1 MHGGYRPGAGR
12 PKGSKSKLTEHRE
25 SLTAIFAAKN
35 YDPVACLIAE
45 ALNPE
50 TPQKLRVLIH
60 KELLSYVR
68 PRQKATEIER
78 VENNSVNVLVNW
90 GVGQGGVPSLASV
103 KESEAIEVS
112 NNGEGPYDAG

>member
-1 MHGGYRPGAGR
+1 MLMHGGYRPGAGR

-60 KELLSYVR
+60 KELLSYVH

-90 GVGQGGVPSLASV
+90 GVGHGAQPSLGRV
-103 KESEAIEVS
+103 EERQAIDVS
-112 NNGEGPYDAG
+112 SGEEEP